1 MNEHNHSKNNHN
13 HIHEHDS
20 QKNIGIAFILNAVFV
35 VIEIVGGLL
44 TNSIAILSDAVHD
57 LGDSLTLGLSW
68 ILEKRS
74 QNPGNSRYTYGY
86 KRLSLVG
93 ALMNAVVLLVG
104 SGFIIA
110 NAIPRIFSPE
120 PINAKGMF
128 ILAIIGIIIN
138 GAAVIR
144 LKKGT
149 KIAEKVVS
157 LHLLED
163 VLGWAAVLI
172 VSIILIF
179 ADIPILDPILSLFIA
194 AFVLKNV
201 VQNFGQI
208 IKIFLQAVPEGYDIP
223 KIEAKILK
231 LNPDIYEIHGTK
243 LWTLDGES
251 NIMTFHMCVKN
262 EPNINEIINIK
273 RSVKNI
279 LSEMGIEDVT
289 IEIENSDNCSNKP
302 IDHGH
307 K

>member
-1 MNEHNHSKNNHN
+1 MSTHSHHNHQHSN
-13 HIHEHDS
+13 ES
-20 QKNIGIAFILNAVFV
+20 QKNIGIAFFLNAAFV
-35 VIEIVGGLL
+35 VIEIIGGLL

-74 QNPGNSRYTYGY
+74 RRPGNSLYTYGY

-110 NAIPRIFSPE
+110 NAIPRLFSPE
-120 PINAKGMF
+120 PIDPKGMI
-128 ILAIIGIIIN
+128 ILAVLGITIN
-138 GAAVIR
+138 GVAVLR

-163 VLGWAAVLI
+163 VLGWFAVLI
-172 VSIILIF
+172 VSIILLF
-179 ADIPILDPILSLFIA
+179 ADIPILDPILSLLIT

-208 IKIFLQAVPEGYDIP
+208 IKIFLQAVPDGYDLS
-223 KIEAKILK
+223 KIED
-231 LNPDIYEIHGTK
+231 DIIKNHPSVFDIHGTK
-243 LWTLDGES
+243 LWTLVGDS

-262 EPNINEIINIK
+262 EPDLNEIINLK
-273 RSVKNI
+273 RSVKNT
-279 LSEMGIEDVT
+279 LGKMGIEDVT
-289 IEIENSDNCSNKP
+289 IEIENLDNCSNALIKH
-302 IDHGH
+302 D
-307 K
+307 

>member
-1 MNEHNHSKNNHN
+1 MSEHKHNSINHTHSHGS
-13 HIHEHDS
+13 DS
-20 QKNIGIAFILNAVFV
+20 QKNIGIAFILNASFV
-35 VIEIVGGLL
+35 IIEIVGGIL

-68 ILEKRS
+68 VLEKRS
-74 QNPGNSRYTYGY
+74 QKIGNSRYTYGY

-93 ALMNAVVLLVG
+93 ALMNAIVLLIG

-110 NAIPRIFSPE
+110 NAIPRLFSPE
-120 PINAKGMF
+120 PINAKGMI
-128 ILAIIGIIIN
+128 ILAVIGIIIN

-149 KIAEKVVS
+149 KMSEKVVS

-163 VLGWAAVLI
+163 VLGWAAVLV
-172 VSIILIF
+172 VSIVLLF
-179 ADIPILDPILSLFIA
+179 ADLPILDPILSLLIT
-194 AFVLKNV
+194 AFVLKNI

-223 KIEAKILK
+223 KIEQKILE
-231 LNPDIYEIHGTK
+231 LNPEIYEIHGTK
-243 LWTLDGES
+243 LWTLDGQS
-251 NIMTFHMCVKN
+251 NIMTFHMCVKS
-262 EPNINEIINIK
+262 EPNINEVINIK

-289 IEIENSDNCSNKP
+289 IEIENSNNCSNYR
-302 IDHGH
+302 INHGH
-307 K
+307 N

>member
-1 MNEHNHSKNNHN
+1 MSGHHHGHPHS
-13 HIHEHDS
+13 HDS
-20 QKNIGIAFILNAVFV
+20 QKNIGIAFILNALFV

-68 ILEKRS
+68 VLEKRS
-74 QNPGNSRYTYGY
+74 RKAGNSKYTYGY

-93 ALMNAVVLLVG
+93 ALMNAIVLLIG

-110 NAIPRIFSPE
+110 NAIPRLFSPE
-120 PINAKGMF
+120 PIDAKGMV
-128 ILAIIGIIIN
+128 ILAVLGILIN

-149 KIAEKVVS
+149 KIAEKVVT

-163 VLGWAAVLI
+163 VLGWAAFLV
-172 VSIILIF
+172 VSIILLF
-179 ADIPILDPILSLFIA
+179 ADLPILDPILSLLITV
-194 AFVLKNV
+194 FVLKNV

-208 IKIFLQAVPEGYDIP
+208 IKIFLQAVPEGYDITS
-223 KIEAKILK
+223 IEAKILE

-262 EPNINEIINIK
+262 EPGINEIINLK
-273 RSVKNI
+273 RSVKDN
-279 LSEMGIEDVT
+279 LQEMGIEDVT
-289 IEIENSDNCSNKP
+289 IEIENLGNCSNTLIKHEH
-302 IDHGH
+302 D
-307 K
+307 

>member
-1 MNEHNHSKNNHN
+1 MNKHNHSHN
-13 HIHEHDS
+13 HSPGQDS
-20 QKNIGIAFILNAVFV
+20 QKNIGIAFALNAVFV

-68 ILEKRS
+68 VLEKRS
-74 QNPGNSRYTYGY
+74 QKPGNSRYTYGY
-86 KRLSLVG
+86 KRLSLAG
-93 ALMNAVVLLVG
+93 ALMNALVLVVG

-110 NAIPRIFSPE
+110 NAIPRLFSPE
-120 PINAKGMF
+120 PINAKGML
-128 ILAIIGIIIN
+128 ILAVIGIIIN

-149 KIAEKVVS
+149 KIAERVVS

-163 VLGWAAVLI
+163 VLGWAAVLV
-172 VSIILIF
+172 VSIVLLF
-179 ADIPILDPILSLFIA
+179 VDIPILDPILSLLIT
-194 AFVLKNV
+194 AFVLKNI

-223 KIEAKILK
+223 KIEEKILK

-262 EPNINEIINIK
+262 EPGINEVINIK

-279 LSEMGIEDVT
+279 LNEMGIEDVT
-289 IEIENSDNCSNKP
+289 IEIENSNNCSNIR

-307 K
+307 N

>member
-1 MNEHNHSKNNHN
+1 MSTHSHHNHQHSN
-13 HIHEHDS
+13 ES
-20 QKNIGIAFILNAVFV
+20 QKNIGIAFFLNAIFV

-74 QNPGNSRYTYGY
+74 RRPGNSLYTYGY

-110 NAIPRIFSPE
+110 NAIPRLFSPE
-120 PINAKGMF
+120 PIDPKGMI
-128 ILAIIGIIIN
+128 ILAVLGITIN
-138 GAAVIR
+138 GVAVLR

-163 VLGWAAVLI
+163 VLGWFAVLI
-172 VSIILIF
+172 VSIILLF
-179 ADIPILDPILSLFIA
+179 ADIPILDPILSLLIT

-208 IKIFLQAVPEGYDIP
+208 IKIFLQAVPDGYDLS
-223 KIEAKILK
+223 KIED
-231 LNPDIYEIHGTK
+231 DIIKNYPSVFDIHGTK
-243 LWTLDGES
+243 LWTLDGDS

-262 EPNINEIINIK
+262 EPDLNEIINLK
-273 RSVKNI
+273 RSVKNT
-279 LSEMGIEDVT
+279 LGKMGIEDVT
-289 IEIENSDNCSNKP
+289 IEIENLDNCSNALIKH
-302 IDHGH
+302 D
-307 K
+307 

>member
-1 MNEHNHSKNNHN
+1 MSGHSHHHHHGNE
-13 HIHEHDS
+13 S
-20 QKNIGIAFILNAVFV
+20 QKNIGIAFFLNAIFV

-68 ILEKRS
+68 VLEKRS
-74 QNPGNSRYTYGY
+74 HRPGNSSYTYGY

-110 NAIPRIFSPE
+110 NAIPRLFSPE
-120 PINAKGMF
+120 PIDPKGMI
-128 ILAIIGIIIN
+128 ILAVLGIIIN
-138 GAAVIR
+138 GAAVLR

-149 KIAEKVVS
+149 KIAERVVS

-163 VLGWAAVLI
+163 VLGWFAVLI
-172 VSIILIF
+172 VSIILLF
-179 ADIPILDPILSLFIA
+179 ADIPILDPILSLLIT

-208 IKIFLQAVPEGYDIP
+208 IKIFLQAVPEGYDIS
-223 KIEAKILK
+223 KIEDEIIKK
-231 LNPDIYEIHGTK
+231 HPSVFDIHGTK
-243 LWTLDGES
+243 LWTLDGDS

-262 EPNINEIINIK
+262 EPDLNEIVKLK
-273 RSVKNI
+273 RSVKDT
-279 LSEMGIEDVT
+279 LSELGIEDVT
-289 IEIENSDNCSNKP
+289 IEIENLNNCSNALIKH
-302 IDHGH
+302 D
-307 K
+307 

>member
-1 MNEHNHSKNNHN
+1 MSGHSHHNHHQGS
-13 HIHEHDS
+13 ES
-20 QKNIGIAFILNAVFV
+20 QKNIGIAFFLNAMFV
-35 VIEIVGGLL
+35 VIEIIGGLL

-68 ILEKRS
+68 VLEKRS
-74 QNPGNSRYTYGY
+74 HRPGNSSYTYGY

-93 ALMNAVVLLVG
+93 AFMNAVVLLVG

-110 NAIPRIFSPE
+110 KAIPRLFSPE
-120 PINAKGMF
+120 PIDPKGMI
-128 ILAIIGIIIN
+128 ILAVLGIVIN
-138 GAAVIR
+138 GAAVLR

-163 VLGWAAVLI
+163 VLGWVAVLI
-172 VSIILIF
+172 VSIILLF
-179 ADIPILDPILSLFIA
+179 ADIPILDPILSLLIT

-208 IKIFLQAVPEGYDIP
+208 IKIFLQAVPEGFEIT
-223 KIEAKILK
+223 KIEKEIIK
-231 LNPDIYEIHGTK
+231 DHPSVFDIHGTK

-262 EPNINEIINIK
+262 EPDLNEIISLK
-273 RSVKNI
+273 RSVKDT
-279 LSEMGIEDVT
+279 LKKMGIEDVT
-289 IEIENSDNCSNKP
+289 IEIENLDNCSNTLIKH
-302 IDHGH
+302 D
-307 K
+307 

>member
-1 MNEHNHSKNNHN
+1 MSTHSHHNHQHGN
-13 HIHEHDS
+13 ES
-20 QKNIGIAFILNAVFV
+20 QKNIGIAFFLNAAFV
-35 VIEIVGGLL
+35 VIEIIGGLL

-74 QNPGNSRYTYGY
+74 RRPGNSLYTYGY

-110 NAIPRIFSPE
+110 NAIPRLFSPE
-120 PINAKGMF
+120 PIDPKGMI
-128 ILAIIGIIIN
+128 ILAVLGITIN
-138 GAAVIR
+138 GVAVLR

-163 VLGWAAVLI
+163 VLGWFAVLI
-172 VSIILIF
+172 VSIILLF
-179 ADIPILDPILSLFIA
+179 ADIPILDPILSLLIT

-208 IKIFLQAVPEGYDIP
+208 IKIFLQAVPDGYDLS
-223 KIEAKILK
+223 KIED
-231 LNPDIYEIHGTK
+231 DIIKNHPSVFDIHGTK
-243 LWTLDGES
+243 LWTLDGDS

-262 EPNINEIINIK
+262 EPDLNEIINLK
-273 RSVKNI
+273 RSVKNT
-279 LSEMGIEDVT
+279 LGKMGIEDVT
-289 IEIENSDNCSNKP
+289 IEIENLDNCSNALIKH
-302 IDHGH
+302 D
-307 K
+307 